1 MTPDLAKSLAH
12 ELSAAP
18 YGGQGQILQQ
28 WESTLGMSRSTLLRH
43 AKQAGYRPQERKRRA
58 DAGTSR
64 AGITDEGL
72 KHVIALMAGSHRK
85 TGSIE
90 MPTNEA
96 VMECA
101 AAGYLPPDTNPE
113 TVRRRLREKG
123 LSRRMLKDN
132 YTTDGQTVSAL
143 HTRLISKGPN
153 HMHQV
158 DVSACIHWYFKKRG
172 GLGMR
177 HTKLELAGGK
187 KPEALQKLGREHI
200 LRYMLVDHSSGAFY
214 VRYYLAA
221 GETSLNLIDFL
232 YHAWRRREH
241 EHDIFHGAP
250 QMLYFDPGSANVAY
264 ATTNLLDNLQ
274 VDWQAHQAGVARAT
288 GAGEVCHRIWQQHF
302 ESKLWIPGC
311 EPKNLEELN
320 ARADD
325 ARIYYCAVRKM
336 RRTKKSRWEAWSAI
350 QAEDLRLLPP
360 EEVYKELVTEK
371 PHRTTV
377 RSDGII
383 RHKGM
388 HMVLEEV
395 NVGQKVE
402 VVRNPYRLPEV
413 VAYRLNLDGSRG
425 EPIPTKHIE
434 NETDLGVVIGEWKRR
449 KDTDAQKMMKAASE
463 IDLSTYRETV
473 FGHKLEDLPENVR
486 FLERKGQEITPTTE
500 APAPPVEPARPAWFA
515 SGPDRYEWILKHPA
529 QALPEDFAWAREYEK
544 SPEYQAMAESW
555 EQLRAHLARQKG
567 EKDEESVFAHG
578 QRA

>member
-1 MTPDLAKSLAH
+1 MTPDLARSLAR
-12 ELSAAP
+12 ELATAP
-18 YGGQGQILQQ
+18 YGGQGAVLSQ
-28 WESTLGMSRSTLLRH
+28 WESSLGVSRSTLLRH
-43 AKQAGYRPQERKRRA
+43 AKQAGYQPQQRRRRA
-58 DAGTSR
+58 DAGQSR
-64 AGITDEGL
+64 AGITEEGL
-72 KHVIALMAGSHRK
+72 AHVVALMTGSHRK

-96 VMECA
+96 VMECV
-101 AAGYLPPDTNPE
+101 AAGALPQGTSPE

-132 YTTDGQTVSAL
+132 YTTDGQTVSAM
-143 HTRLISKGPN
+143 HTRLISRGPN

-200 LRYMLVDHSSGAFY
+200 LRYVLTDHSSGAFY

-221 GETSLNLIDFL
+221 GETALNLIDFL

-241 EHDIFHGAP
+241 KDDIFHGAP
-250 QMLYFDPGSANVAY
+250 QMIYFDPGSANLAY

-274 VDWQAHQAGVARAT
+274 VEWQAHQAGVARAT
-288 GAGEVCHRIWQQHF
+288 GAAECYQFIWQRHF
-302 ESKLWIPGC
+302 ESKLFLRPP
-311 EPKNLEELN
+311 EDLEELN

-325 ARIYYCAVRKM
+325 ARIFYCATQKM
-336 RRTKKSRWEAWSAI
+336 RRTKQTRWAAWSAI
-350 QAEDLRLLPP
+350 KAEDLRLLPP
-360 EEVYKELVTEK
+360 EDVYKELVTEK
-371 PHRTTV
+371 PHRTTM
-377 RSDGII
+377 RADGII

-388 HMVLEEV
+388 HAVMDEV
-395 NVGQKVE
+395 NIGQKVE

-425 EPIPTKHIE
+425 EIIPTKHIE
-434 NETDLGVVIGEWKRR
+434 NETDMGVVIGEWKRR

-463 IDLSTYRETV
+463 VDLSTYRETV

-486 FLERKGQEITPTTE
+486 YLERKGQEITPATE

-515 SGPDRYEWILKHPA
+515 SGPDRYEWFLKHPA
-529 QALPEDFAWAREYEK
+529 QALPEDFAWARDYEQTQ
-544 SPEYQAMAESW
+544 EYQAMAESW
-555 EQLRAHLARQKG
+555 AQLRAHLARQKG